1 MAQLL
6 IVYSQK
12 NSVFMLLLFHG
23 GNVKGKN
30 FRNPTSEGSSHTP
43 DAHQQQHTAVTLVR
57 AALNI
62 CILKYLSS
70 SIQVLL
76 QLFPIS
82 FISESKTILKSRH

>member
-12 NSVFMLLLFHG
+12 NSVIMFISFHG

-30 FRNPTSEGSSHTP
+30 FGNPTSEGSSHTP
-43 DAHQQQHTAVTLVR
+43 DAHQHTAVTLLR

-62 CILKYLSS
+62 CILKYLSTNIRIL
-70 SIQVLL
+70 IQF
-76 QLFPIS
+76 FPIS
-82 FISESKTILKSRH
+82 FISDSKTILKSRR

>member
-12 NSVFMLLLFHG
+12 NSVIMFLPFHG

-43 DAHQQQHTAVTLVR
+43 DAHQQQQHTALTLLR

-62 CILKYLSS
+62 CMLKYLS
-70 SIQVLL
+70 
-76 QLFPIS
+76 
-82 FISESKTILKSRH
+82 TNT